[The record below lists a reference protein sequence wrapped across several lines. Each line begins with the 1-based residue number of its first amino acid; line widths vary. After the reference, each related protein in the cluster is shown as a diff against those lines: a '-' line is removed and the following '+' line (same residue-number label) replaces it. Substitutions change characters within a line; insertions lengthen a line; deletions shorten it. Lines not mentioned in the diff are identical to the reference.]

1 MRSFLALVLVS
12 LAVGCSPTMVTR
24 SIVTTTRAD
33 GSKEIVDTKTVQQ
46 SLSEVKPK
54 CIQQVLDME

>member
-1 MRSFLALVLVS
+1 MRSLLVLVLVT
-12 LAVGCSPTMVTR
+12 LAVGCAPTVVTR

-46 SLSEVKPK
+46 SLSESKPK
-54 CIQQVLDME
+54 CIQEVLDME

>member
-1 MRSFLALVLVS
+1 MRTFAALLLLALS
-12 LAVGCSPTMVTR
+12 TGCAPTLVTR
-24 SIVTTTRAD
+24 SIVTTTHAD

-54 CIQQVLDME
+54 CIQEVLDME